1 MSDNTHAEIS
11 AQKDGDVT
19 VPQVNYLISLYKET
33 IKKSILKS
41 HKNLDK
47 SADYANFVWSKN
59 RSRDALKG
67 KFGIHLHVQ
76 YIPENKLTK
85 NKVSSLINDALN
97 SKFDLKFAKSLVA
110 SCNKFKKVSSWVNQ
124 SNRLNL
130 VLSVFC
136 HLN

>member
-11 AQKDGDVT
+11 AQRDGDVT

-59 RSRDALKG
+59 KSRDALKG

-110 SCNKFKKVSSWVNQ
+110 SCNKYKKVASWVNQ
-124 SNRLNL
+124 SNLLIL
-130 VLSVFC
+130 VLLVFC
-136 HLN
+136 HSS